1 MATKEKII
9 KTVIK
14 GAVEDAAE
22 GAAKD
27 AAEDAAKDAAEDAAK
42 DAAKDAAEDATE
54 DAAKDAADDA
64 AKGAAKDAAGDA
76 AKGIKPFDWLKGAA
90 SGGAELCTDNPRT
103 CAALVAGTGVAAYVA
118 EKNAKASKEEQ
129 ACKSVCLPSN
139 WNDYIG
145 DPDNTAIKY
154 RAVPVLDK
162 DGNPT
167 GFPADEV
174 CKSPEKDCDKFCDR
188 ACHISRSLL
197 GDVPFLG
204 NVTDTIE
211 DLFNQFFGKFGKYVS
226 YFLYFCIV
234 AFIIFLIFNLF
245 KKN

>member
-1 MATKEKII
+1 MATEGALKDITEGII
-9 KTVIK
+9 EDTTK
-14 GAVEDAAE
+14 GAAGDAAKAAAGDAAK
-22 GAAKD
+22 GAAGDAARD
-27 AAEDAAKDAAEDAAK
+27 AAEDAAKGAAE
-42 DAAKDAAEDATE
+42 
-54 DAAKDAADDA
+54 
-64 AKGAAKDAAGDA
+64 DA
-76 AKGIKPFDWLKGAA
+76 AKGIKPFEWLKGAA
-90 SGGAELCTDNPRT
+90 SGGAKLCTDNPRT

-129 ACKSVCLPSN
+129 ACKSVCLPTN
-139 WNDYIG
+139 WPEYIG
-145 DPDNTAIKY
+145 DPDNTTIKY

-167 GFPADEV
+167 GFPGDEV
-174 CKSPEKDCDKFCDR
+174 CKSPEKDCDKFCDKVCR
-188 ACHISRSLL
+188 VSRSLL

-234 AFIIFLIFNLF
+234 AFVIFLIFNLF

>member
-1 MATKEKII
+1 MATKEII
-9 KTVIK
+9 KDVTK
-14 GAVEDAAE
+14 EAVEDAAK
-22 GAAKD
+22 GAAEDAAKG
-27 AAEDAAKDAAEDAAK
+27 AAEDAAKDAAEDV
-42 DAAKDAAEDATE
+42 AEDV
-54 DAAKDAADDA
+54 AKDAADDA
-64 AKGAAKDAAGDA
+64 AEDAAKGAAKGAAGDA
-76 AKGIKPFDWLKGAA
+76 AKVIKPFEWLKGAA
-90 SGGAELCTDNPRT
+90 SGGAELCSNNPRT

-145 DPDNTAIKY
+145 DPDNTTIKY

-234 AFIIFLIFNLF
+234 AFIIFLIFKLF